1 MRHGGPTWA
10 QPSRPTSGVA
20 TECGRES
27 PLSLVLLFQP
37 QSSGWQGR
45 GNQQELPSENM
56 KKAQEMSK
64 GKRKECTL
72 TTAPRKQ
79 RDSENTQQKQVMRS
93 LCR

>member
-1 MRHGGPTWA
+1 MPHGGPTWA

-45 GNQQELPSENM
+45 GSQQEPAIRKHEESPGNKQGKKKGVYVDYRSE
-56 KKAQEMSK
+56 KAE
-64 GKRKECTL
+64 GL
-72 TTAPRKQ
+72 
-79 RDSENTQQKQVMRS
+79 
-93 LCR
+93 